1 MTQQERIFTTLSPTR
16 LFFRCALP
24 SMVSMAVTSLYTVV
38 DGIFVG
44 RYVGAGALAAVNLV
58 MPLLLISFA
67 LIDLVAVGSSVQ
79 IAIRLGEQKSEE
91 ASRIF
96 SFCSKLILL
105 LSLLIGAAG
114 FFLAGPAVALMG
126 AERQVTAMAVDYLR
140 VYALLAPFI
149 MLFFALDNYLRIC
162 GRVRYSMGVNV
173 FTALANIVLD
183 ALFLIVFRWGV
194 AGAALA
200 SCIGM
205 ALGTALGL
213 LPFLRKKL
221 PLGFVRGRVPLR
233 QLAALLANGSSEFFS
248 SIAGSVLMVILNSV
262 LLHLAGTPAV
272 SAFSIVMYVDSI
284 VGALLFGMADSMQPA
299 ISYNYGAGSRARMFA
314 LENRV
319 LTAAA
324 LISLAVLVWMRLR
337 GEQVIPLFLKEED
350 AALLA
355 LTLRAMELFSL
366 SYLLGW
372 VGTCLSSFFTAL
384 NRPGLSLVLAFS
396 RTLIFPLLSLLVLPG
411 ALGLDGVWLVSTA
424 AGALTAILSLLFLLR
439 VLRQEKRLPRTA

>member
-1 MTQQERIFTTLSPTR
+1 MTQQERIFITLSPTR

-44 RYVGAGALAAVNLV
+44 RYVGADALAAVNLV

-162 GRVRYSMGVNV
+162 GRVRYSMGINV
-173 FTALANIVLD
+173 FTSLVNIVLD

-205 ALGTALGL
+205 ALGTVLGL

-221 PLGFVRGRVPLR
+221 PLRFVRGRVPLH

-299 ISYNYGAGSRARMFA
+299 ISYNYGAGSRTRMFA
-314 LENRV
+314 LEKRV

-324 LISLAVLVWMRLR
+324 AISLAVLVWMQLG
-337 GEQVIPLFLKEED
+337 GEQVIPLFLKED
-350 AALLA
+350 SALLDM
-355 LTLRAMELFSL
+355 TLRAMELFSL

-372 VGTCLSSFFTAL
+372 VSTCLSSFFTAL

-396 RTLIFPLLSLLVLPG
+396 RTLVFPLLSLLVLPG
-411 ALGLDGVWLVSTA
+411 VLGLDGVWLISTST
-424 AGALTAILSLLFLLR
+424 GVLTAILSLLFLLR
-439 VLRQEKRLPRTA
+439 VLRQEKLLSRTA

>member
-1 MTQQERIFTTLSPTR
+1 MTQQERIFITLSPTR

-44 RYVGAGALAAVNLV
+44 RYVGADALAAVNLV

-162 GRVRYSMGVNV
+162 GRVRYSMGINV
-173 FTALANIVLD
+173 FTSLVNIVLD
-183 ALFLIVFRWGV
+183 ALFLIFIR
-194 AGAALA
+194 
-200 SCIGM
+200 
-205 ALGTALGL
+205 
-213 LPFLRKKL
+213 
-221 PLGFVRGRVPLR
+221 
-233 QLAALLANGSSEFFS
+233 
-248 SIAGSVLMVILNSV
+248 
-262 LLHLAGTPAV
+262 
-272 SAFSIVMYVDSI
+272 
-284 VGALLFGMADSMQPA
+284 
-299 ISYNYGAGSRARMFA
+299 
-314 LENRV
+314 
-319 LTAAA
+319 
-324 LISLAVLVWMRLR
+324 
-337 GEQVIPLFLKEED
+337 
-350 AALLA
+350 
-355 LTLRAMELFSL
+355 
-366 SYLLGW
+366 
-372 VGTCLSSFFTAL
+372 
-384 NRPGLSLVLAFS
+384 
-396 RTLIFPLLSLLVLPG
+396 
-411 ALGLDGVWLVSTA
+411 
-424 AGALTAILSLLFLLR
+424 
-439 VLRQEKRLPRTA
+439 

>member
-1 MTQQERIFTTLSPTR
+1 MTQQERIFITLSPTR

-44 RYVGAGALAAVNLV
+44 RYVGADALAAVNLV

-162 GRVRYSMGVNV
+162 GRVRYSMGINV
-173 FTALANIVLD
+173 FTSLVNIVLD

-205 ALGTALGL
+205 ALGTVLGL

-221 PLGFVRGRVPLR
+221 PLRFVRGRVPLH

-299 ISYNYGAGSRARMFA
+299 ISYNYGAGSRTRMFA
-314 LENRV
+314 LEKRV

-324 LISLAVLVWMRLR
+324 ISLAVLVWMQLG

-350 AALLA
+350 SALLDM
-355 LTLRAMELFSL
+355 TLRAMELFSL

-372 VGTCLSSFFTAL
+372 VSTCLSSFFTAL

-396 RTLIFPLLSLLVLPG
+396 RTLVFPLLSLLVLPG
-411 ALGLDGVWLVSTA
+411 ALGLDGVWLISTST
-424 AGALTAILSLLFLLR
+424 GVLTAILSLLFLLR
-439 VLRQEKRLPRTA
+439 VLRQEKLLSRTA